1 MVSVECFICEYVKAI
16 REGNAAVFAGAGLS
30 RASGFVIWKEL
41 LRPMAKGIGLNIDG
55 ESDLT
60 LVAQYIRNY
69 KGNRSYINDEL
80 IKAFTK
86 DTNLNENVEILT
98 RLPISIYWTTNYD
111 HLIEEGLEKAN
122 RKASIKKSTSQLSST
137 NCGVDAVV
145 YKMHGDVDFPSEA
158 VLTKDDYDQY
168 EKTHPLFRNLLMGDL
183 LSKNFLF
190 IGVSFDDPN
199 FNFVLSELRLLLGE
213 NVKNHYCLMK
223 KIQIEE
229 CSSDEDFNY
238 KKKREEYREKYL
250 SNYGIQ
256 TVWVEDFN
264 KIKDILAEV
273 ERYVLRNNVF
283 ISGSIGGYD
292 KEWSE
297 SRVNELAYKLSNS
310 LIKDDFRIT
319 SGYGLGIGSA
329 VITGALDEIYKN
341 KYKHLDTN
349 LCLRPFPQGISDP
362 AERKSKWKKYREDMI
377 GDAGIS
383 IFMFGNKKTTNSSGE
398 TEIVEANGCIEEY
411 EIAKANNSII
421 IPIGSTGYVAR
432 KILNEVRSNIDEY
445 PYLRDYVDILEK
457 ESDIDRIVE
466 TVVKIAK
473 EQRG

>member
-1 MVSVECFICEYVKAI
+1 MVSVEDFICDYVNAI
-16 REGNAAVFAGAGLS
+16 RDGNAAVFAGAGLS
-30 RASGFVIWKEL
+30 RASGFVTWKEL
-41 LRPMAKGIGLNIDG
+41 LRPMAKRIGLNIDG

-60 LVAQYIRNY
+60 LVAQFIRNNN
-69 KGNRSYINDEL
+69 GNRGNINDQL

-86 DTNLNENVEILT
+86 ETNFNENVEILT
-98 RLPISIYWTTNYD
+98 RLPISVYWTTNYD
-111 HLIEEGLEKAN
+111 HLIEDGLEKAN
-122 RKASIKKSTSQLSST
+122 RKTSIMRSASQLSSS
-137 NCGVDAVV
+137 NLGIDAVV
-145 YKMHGDVDFPSEA
+145 YKMHGDVDFPAEA

-190 IGVSFDDPN
+190 IGFSFDDPN

-310 LIKDDFRIT
+310 LVKEDFRVT

-329 VITGALDEIYKN
+329 VITGALDEIYKS
-341 KYKHLDTN
+341 KFKHFEKN

-362 AERKSKWKKYREDMI
+362 TVRKSKWKKYREDMI
-377 GDAGIS
+377 GDVGIS
-383 IFMFGNKKTTNSSGE
+383 IFMFGNKKSTNSLGE
-398 TEIVEANGCIEEY
+398 TEIVEADGCIDEY
-411 EIAKANNSII
+411 EIAKAYNNII

-432 KILNEVRSNIDEY
+432 KIINEVRANIDDY
-445 PYLRDYVDILEK
+445 PYLRECIDILDTETDIEK
-457 ESDIDRIVE
+457 IVE
-466 TVVKIAK
+466 TVIKVVKK
-473 EQRG
+473 QRG